1 MEAFTEQRKIK
12 AAGHCKH
19 AEFFV
24 SRPAIVE
31 IIPPLKL
38 SLSCRERPLLRRM
51 NKLQKTFIALI
62 TLATVG
68 LDPLFARIESRCR
81 HHGGATPTE
90 PKLKHNDDKLCTG
103 EVAHASGRA
112 GQSL

>member
-1 MEAFTEQRKIK
+1 VEAFTEQRKIK

-62 TLATVG
+62 ALAAVG
-68 LDPLFARIESRCR
+68 LDPLFARI
-81 HHGGATPTE
+81 
-90 PKLKHNDDKLCTG
+90 
-103 EVAHASGRA
+103 RA
-112 GQSL
+112 GAAIAVGDADRT